1 MSLIKN
7 ILNLFDCNTFI
18 KRVIKDSQATT
29 PREQTDNE
37 MINEA
42 LKNLKGYTKRSWQRI
57 TLDNQYWTC
66 SKEEFQT
73 IVDYNTINEK
83 QYVLQQFDCDN
94 FAFAFKAQVAL
105 NHNLNNVGLVID
117 NSGGHAYNVIV
128 FNDGT
133 AELFEP
139 QTDRWITPGESKMY
153 SFKKGIVIL

>member
-94 FAFAFKAQVAL
+94 FAFAF
-105 NHNLNNVGLVID
+105 
-117 NSGGHAYNVIV
+117 
-128 FNDGT
+128 
-133 AELFEP
+133 
-139 QTDRWITPGESKMY
+139 
-153 SFKKGIVIL
+153 